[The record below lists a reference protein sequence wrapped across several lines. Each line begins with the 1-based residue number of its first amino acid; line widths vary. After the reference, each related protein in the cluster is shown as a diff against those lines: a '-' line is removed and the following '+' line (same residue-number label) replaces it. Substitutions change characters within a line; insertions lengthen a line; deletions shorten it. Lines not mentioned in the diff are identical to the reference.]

1 MKLSY
6 AGVVLLTAALLLCA
20 SGCGAV
26 NTIRAKSELNDG
38 ARSYGAGHFSEA
50 QDHFQKSLEFN
61 PEQKNAPFFIA
72 RSIHAQ
78 FKPGVDTPENMG
90 KATSAIEAYQKVLQQ
105 DPNNEEAYKAV
116 ASLYGT
122 LKEEGKQTAWIT
134 QRASNEGLPATK
146 RSDAYT
152 YLASAKATCSNTIT
166 ELPANKPVVQK
177 DGKTLVQYR
186 KPQDPK
192 DFDTAMQCTTEGMEL
207 VSKAISLDP
216 GNETAWS
223 AKTALLREMSKLAE
237 MQGDAAKK
245 NDYSKQADEAQN
257 ETARLNKENQDKEEA
272 KKKEDAKKA
281 ASPDS

>member
-6 AGVVLLTAALLLCA
+6 AGGMLLIAALLLCA
-20 SGCGAV
+20 SGCSVV
-26 NTIRAKSELNDG
+26 NSIRAKSELNDG
-38 ARSYGAGHFSEA
+38 ARAYGSGHFSEA
-50 QDHFQKSLEFN
+50 QDHFQKALEYN

-78 FKPGVDTPENMG
+78 FKPGVDTPENMS

-122 LKEEGKQTAWIT
+122 LKEEDKQREWIL
-134 QRASNEGLPATK
+134 QRAVNGNLPPDK

-152 YLASAKATCSNTIT
+152 YLASADATCSNTIT

-177 DGKTLVQYR
+177 DGKTFVQYR

-192 DFDTAMQCTTEGMEL
+192 DFDKAMQCTNEGMEL

-216 GNETAWS
+216 SNETAWS
-223 AKTALLREMSKLAE
+223 AKLALLRELSKLAE

-245 NDYSKQADEAQN
+245 NDYSKQADEAQQ
-257 ETARLNKENQDKEEA
+257 ETARLNKENQAKEEA
-272 KKKEDAKKA
+272 KK
-281 ASPDS
+281 SPTPPTS

>member
-6 AGVVLLTAALLLCA
+6 AGVVPLIAALLLCA
-20 SGCGAV
+20 SGCGVV
-26 NTIRAKSELNDG
+26 NNIRAKSELNDG
-38 ARSYGAGHFSEA
+38 ARAYGAGQFSVA
-50 QDHFQKSLEFN
+50 QDHFQKALEFN

-78 FKPGVDTPENMG
+78 FKPGVDTQENMG

-122 LKEEGKQTAWIT
+122 LKEEDKQRDWIM
-134 QRASNEGLPATK
+134 QRANNGNLPADK

-177 DGKTLVQYR
+177 EGKTLVQYR

-192 DFDTAMQCTTEGMEL
+192 DFDTAMQCTTDGMEL
-207 VSKAISLDP
+207 VNKAIGLDP

-223 AKTALLREMSKLAE
+223 AKTALLRELSKLAE

-245 NDYSKQADEAQN
+245 NDYTKQAGDAEQ
-257 ETARLNKENQDKEEA
+257 ETARLNKVNQDKEEE
-272 KKKEDAKKA
+272 KKKEEAKKA
-281 ASPDS
+281 AS

>member
-6 AGVVLLTAALLLCA
+6 AGTVPLVAALLLCA
-20 SGCGAV
+20 SGCSVV
-26 NTIRAKSELNDG
+26 NNIRAKSELNDG
-38 ARSYGAGHFSEA
+38 ARAYGAGHFSEA
-50 QDHFQKSLEFN
+50 QDHFQKALEFN
-61 PEQKNAPFFIA
+61 PEQKNAPFFVA

-78 FKPGVDTPENMG
+78 FKPGVETPENLG

-122 LKEEGKQTAWIT
+122 LKEERKQTDWIM
-134 QRASNEGLPATK
+134 QRANNGNAPPDK

-192 DFDTAMQCTTEGMEL
+192 DFDTAMQCATDGMEL
-207 VSKAISLDP
+207 VSKALSLDA

-245 NDYSKQADEAQN
+245 NDYSKQAEEAQQ
-257 ETARLNKENQDKEEA
+257 ETARLNKENQDKEDA
-272 KKKEDAKKA
+272 KKKEEAKKSG
-281 ASPDS
+281 SPSS

>member
-6 AGVVLLTAALLLCA
+6 AGTVPLVAALLLCA
-20 SGCGAV
+20 SGCSVV
-26 NTIRAKSELNDG
+26 NNIRAKSELNDG
-38 ARSYGAGHFSEA
+38 ARAYGAGHFSEA
-50 QDHFQKSLEFN
+50 QDHFQKALEFN
-61 PEQKNAPFFIA
+61 PEQKNAPFFVA

-78 FKPGVDTPENMG
+78 FKPGVETPENLG

-122 LKEEGKQTAWIT
+122 LKEEDKQRDWIM
-134 QRASNEGLPATK
+134 QRANNENLPADK
-146 RSDAYT
+146 RSDAFT
-152 YLASAKATCSNTIT
+152 YLASADATRSNTIT

-192 DFDTAMQCTTEGMEL
+192 DFDKAMQSTTEGMEF

-245 NDYSKQADEAQN
+245 NDYSKQADEAQQ
-257 ETARLNKENQDKEEA
+257 ETARLNKENQDKEDA
-272 KKKEDAKKA
+272 KKKEEAKKSG
-281 ASPDS
+281 SPSS